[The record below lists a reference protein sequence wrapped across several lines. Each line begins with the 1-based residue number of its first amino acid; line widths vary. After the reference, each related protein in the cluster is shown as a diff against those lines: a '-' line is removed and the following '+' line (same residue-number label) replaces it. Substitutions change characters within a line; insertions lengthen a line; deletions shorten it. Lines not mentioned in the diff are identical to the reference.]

1 MNIWLVFI
9 WRPVRSESLVKLL
22 RSSTEH
28 YNTDQQ
34 FCQMA
39 STNIQA
45 FNKLFRNV
53 YRPNTVQCSVL
64 VFSL

>member
-34 FCQMA
+34 FLSDGFYQHP
-39 STNIQA
+39 SLQQA
-45 FNKLFRNV
+45 F
-53 YRPNTVQCSVL
+53 
-64 VFSL
+64 